1 MRSIDPGAWFNR
13 RLFALSLTFLG
24 LGLRLACRCSERF
37 RSQLTRDVTI
47 QISSADDVCHHY
59 AFTSRA
65 VSARAGAAGA
75 AGVATLSLC
84 FDTAGLGIRT
94 LLSPRAVGRIV
105 HALLERSATYHGNAV
120 FVLWFYG
127 LTRFVL
133 PFGRQTP
140 LAVPLPDAYLA
151 PNLDSKVATQIVREP
166 AVAALDPAWRM
177 AHQQHGKMA
186 MTRGSAGE
194 RIPMW

>member
-1 MRSIDPGAWFNR
+1 MRSSDPVGWCNR
-13 RLFALSLTFLG
+13 RLFALLLAFLG
-24 LGLRLACRCSERF
+24 FGLRVACRCSERF

-59 AFTSRA
+59 VFTSRA
-65 VSARAGAAGA
+65 VNARAGTAGA
-75 AGVATLSLC
+75 PNLSLC
-84 FDTAGLGIRT
+84 FDNAGLGIRT
-94 LLSPRAVGRIV
+94 LLSPRAIGRIV
-105 HALLERSATYHGNAV
+105 HALLARSATYHGNAV

-140 LAVPLPDAYLA
+140 LAVPLPDACLA
-151 PNLDSKVATQIVREP
+151 PNLDSKVAAQIVREP
-166 AVAALDPAWRM
+166 AVAALDPEWRM

-186 MTRGSAGE
+186 MTRGCAGE